1 MLEVIKV
8 RAGGCV
14 SDIMVCSTGAP
25 QGTVLAP
32 FLFTLY
38 ILYLPTDLPVYLSI
52 YVLILQQVAAEIH

>member
-1 MLEVIKV
+1 M

-14 SDIMVCSTGAP
+14 SDTVVCSTGAP
-25 QGTVLAP
+25 QGTVLGP

-38 ILYLPTDLPVYLSI
+38 ILYLSPYLPTCLSS